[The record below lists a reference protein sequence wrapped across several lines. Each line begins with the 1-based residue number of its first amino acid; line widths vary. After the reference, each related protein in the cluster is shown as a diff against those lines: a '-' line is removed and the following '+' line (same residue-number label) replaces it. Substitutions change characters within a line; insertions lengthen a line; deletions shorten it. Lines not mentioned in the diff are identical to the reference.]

1 MKNLKIWGIIL
12 SILGVVCLVYPIAAS
27 VWIEVVV
34 GSCFIISAF
43 FVLAGFFSRKGGWNK
58 FYAAVTAVLYFIAGV
73 LMLSNPFG
81 GIFALTVIMGVVFVF
96 EGAAAIA
103 FWGANKGILNS
114 WLMLINGAA
123 SILLGAIAL
132 FCPSC
137 GIWFIGTLAGV
148 DFLFTGVAL
157 FGLEKDFE

>member
-1 MKNLKIWGIIL
+1 
-12 SILGVVCLVYPIAAS
+12 
-27 VWIEVVV
+27 
-34 GSCFIISAF
+34 
-43 FVLAGFFSRKGGWNK
+43 
-58 FYAAVTAVLYFIAGV
+58 
-73 LMLSNPFG
+73 MLSNPFG

-103 FWGANKGILNS
+103 FWGANKGIRNS